1 MALNESE
8 MREYGFD
15 PELAFDLHSE
25 SQVAAMVAEQF
36 KQEEQK
42 QDKLNEYLDKISPEK
57 ADERNAVIQRLSK
70 AAKTAS

>member
-57 ADERNAVIQRLSK
+57 ADERNAVIQRPSK